1 MKYFSYLLLLALI
14 FTACQPTSTAEVEA
28 TPTVEEA
35 EKPKPTSIAE
45 QLAQQQLDAY
55 NRRDIDAFLVPYSD
69 SVKVYNNI
77 TEFGYQGKEKMREG
91 YIGFF
96 SKLDSLHCDVVNRIV
111 TENTVIDHEKLYF
124 RAPGQPAQTGEAIA
138 IYKIA
143 HNKIQEVYFVNP

>member
-1 MKYFSYLLLLALI
+1 MKNYSYLLLLALI
-14 FTACQPTSTAEVEA
+14 FTACQPAPTAEQK
-28 TPTVEEA
+28 TPPTVKEE
-35 EKPKPTSIAE
+35 EKTKPVSIAE

-55 NRRDIDAFLVPYSD
+55 NKRDIEAFLIPYSD

-91 YIGFF
+91 YTNFF

-124 RAPGQPAQTGEAIA
+124 GFPGQVQHSEAIA

-143 HNKIQEVYFVNP
+143 HDKIQEVYFVNP